1 MSLKIVTA
9 EIERFLKAPE
19 PEVLVIRGEWGT
31 GKTYAWKNHI
41 SRLSSSGLPTSRY
54 SYVSL
59 FGVNSL
65 YEFKFLLFQQSIPN
79 ATIGTEPS
87 MASFKENASGFAE
100 SFGRK
105 GFKFFERLPV
115 VKDFASEIRSFA
127 FLSLRNTLI
136 CIDDVERKG
145 RDLDVREILG
155 VVSQLKEEKA
165 CKVVLIMN
173 QSGLDDDNDS
183 QFEKYREKVI
193 DVELAFAPTVQ
204 ECASIGLDQSQ
215 KLDARL
221 VPLVLKLG
229 IKNIRIIFRI
239 KRLVR
244 IVFPHLERFEPEVLQ
259 QAIHSLTLFTWCY
272 LSDDA
277 VSPNYEFVK
286 KSGLGLMG
294 LRDEEASEDEKAWNS
309 VLQGYGLMAIDEF
322 DLVLAELVETGY
334 VDAEKLDGPASTL
347 NAQVIADKGD
357 KSFGEAWRLYH
368 DSFENNQEQVV
379 EMIFKRFKENVK
391 YITPLNLNGTVSLL
405 RELRRDDL
413 ADQCIEHYILNR
425 KDQPKL
431 FDLDSYA
438 FAGDITDEKIK
449 DAFAKTFVDIEPE
462 LSLRDAIARIA
473 DKQGWGRKDIEVMS
487 AASEGDYY
495 DLFKAEKGE
504 HLRSFVIA
512 CLQFKRISGTS
523 EKEQSISSK
532 AEAALKRIGSESD
545 VNRRRVASYG
555 VEVDAK

>member
-1 MSLKIVTA
+1 MSLKIVSA
-9 EIERFLKAPE
+9 EIERFLKAPG

-31 GKTYAWKNHI
+31 GKTYTWKKHI
-41 SRLSSSGLPTSRY
+41 SRFASSDLPTSRY

-65 YEFKFLLFQQSIPN
+65 NDFKFLLFQQSIPN
-79 ATIGTEPS
+79 GTIDTVPS
-87 MASFKENASGFAE
+87 MATFKENASGFAE

-105 GFKFFERLPV
+105 GFQLIEKLPV
-115 VKDFASEIRSFA
+115 VKDFASEIRSLA
-127 FLSLRNTLI
+127 FLSLSNTLI

-145 RDLDVREILG
+145 KDLDLREILG

-165 CKVVLIMN
+165 CKVALIMN
-173 QSGLDDDNDS
+173 QSGLDDDNAA
-183 QFEKYREKVI
+183 QFETYREKVI
-193 DVELAFAPTVQ
+193 DVELTFAPTVQ
-204 ECASIGLDQSQ
+204 ECASIGLDRSQ
-215 KLDARL
+215 ELDARL
-221 VPLVLKLG
+221 EPLVLKLG
-229 IKNIRIIFRI
+229 IRNIRIIFRI

-244 IVFPHLERFEPEVLQ
+244 IVSPHLQRFEPEVLR

-294 LRDEEASEDEKAWNS
+294 LRDEEATEDEKSWNS
-309 VLQGYGLMAIDEF
+309 ILQDYGLLAIDEF
-322 DLVLAELVETGY
+322 DLVLAEIAETGY
-334 VDAEKLDGPASTL
+334 VDAEKIDVSASPL
-347 NAQVIADKGD
+347 NSQVIADKGD

-379 EMIFKRFKENVK
+379 EMIFDRFKENVK
-391 YITPLNLNGTVSLL
+391 YITPVNLNGTVSLL
-405 RELRRDDL
+405 RELHRDDL
-413 ADQCIEHYILNR
+413 ADQCIEHYIQNR

-431 FDLDSYA
+431 FDLESYA
-438 FAGDITDEKIK
+438 FAGDITDKKII
-449 DAFAKTFVDIEPE
+449 DVFAKTFVDVEPV

-473 DKQGWGRKDIEVMS
+473 DKRGWGRKDIEVMS
-487 AASEGDYY
+487 AASEDDYY
-495 DLFKAEKGE
+495 DLFKTEKGE
-504 HLRSFVIA
+504 HLRSFVNA

-523 EKEQSISSK
+523 EKELSISLK
-532 AEAALKRIGSESD
+532 AETALKRIASESD

-555 VEVDAK
+555 VELVAT